1 MAIQINGDGTITGI
15 AVGGL
20 PNGIVD
26 TDMLAANA
34 VSAAK
39 LASGAGGKILQVVS
53 SSTTTQH
60 LNESTTFA
68 DTNLS
73 GSITPSSTS
82 SKILITVSQ
91 AYEFQRNG
99 SEAGAS
105 IRLLRDSTVIDS
117 AVASGGGNY
126 KLYIYTNAANSN
138 YSVYGCYNVTTL
150 DSPNTTSAITYKT
163 QSAVYI
169 ANSSGRIKSQSASI
183 PSYITMMEIAA

>member
-15 AVGGL
+15 SAGGL
-20 PNGIVD
+20 PAGSV
-26 TDMLAANA
+26 T
-34 VSAAK
+34 SAT
-39 LASGAGGKILQVVS
+39 LASGAGGKVLQVVS
-53 SSTTTQH
+53 SSTTSQH
-60 LNESTTFA
+60 INQSANWE

-82 SKILITVSQ
+82 SKILVTVSQ
-91 AYEFQRNG
+91 AYEITRN
-99 SEAGAS
+99 STEAGGS

-117 AVASGGGNY
+117 AVASDGGKF
-126 KLYIYTNAANSN
+126 KLYMYTNAASSYSQYNA
-138 YSVYGCYNVTTL
+138 YSVTVL

-169 ANSSGRIKSQSASI
+169 ANSSGRVKSQSGGI

>member
-1 MAIQINGDGTITGI
+1 MAIQINGNGTITGI
-15 AVGGL
+15 SVGGL

-39 LASGAGGKILQVVS
+39 LASGAGGKVLQVVS
-53 SSTTTQH
+53 SSTTTQQT
-60 LNESTTFA
+60 NESGTFT

-82 SKILITVSQ
+82 SKILVTVSQ
-91 AYEFQRNG
+91 AYEFQRANT
-99 SEAGAS
+99 EAGCS

-117 AVASGGGNY
+117 AVASDGGKY
-126 KLYIYTNAANSN
+126 KLYLYTNAASSYSMYNC
-138 YSVYGCYNVTTL
+138 YSVTVL

-169 ANSSGRIKSQSASI
+169 ANNSARIKSQSGSI

>member
-15 AVGGL
+15 SVGGL

-39 LASGAGGKILQVVS
+39 LASGAGGKVLQVVQ
-53 SSTTTQH
+53 SSTSSEHVNQT
-60 LNESTTFA
+60 TTFA

-82 SKILITVSQ
+82 SKILVTVSQ
-91 AYEFQRNG
+91 AYEITRN
-99 SEAGAS
+99 STEAGGS
-105 IRLLRDSTVIDS
+105 IRLLRDSTVIES
-117 AVASGGGNY
+117 AVSSDGGKF
-126 KLYIYTNAANSN
+126 KLYMYTNAASGYSQYNA
-138 YSVYGCYNVTTL
+138 YSVTIL

-169 ANSSGRIKSQSASI
+169 ANSSGRVKSQSGGI